1 MATPPSS
8 AQLNRNINVTTHSY
22 NSIGDTDVHAMR
34 KDTRMKQRE
43 KRGNEAERIRPR
55 ETRRATT
62 GIVVNCSFCGKTHDR
77 GKCPA
82 WGRKC
87 RVCQGLNHFAAKCR
101 KLKIR
106 RDVKTVETE
115 QYGVS
120 SLKDDSATQHTVT
133 YSHRVVIIRHSIN
146 III

>member
-1 MATPPSS
+1 MATPPPS

-22 NSIGDTDVHAMR
+22 NSTGDTDVHAIR
-34 KDTRMKQRE
+34 KETRMKQRE

-55 ETRRATT
+55 ETRLATT

-101 KLKIR
+101 KLKVR
-106 RDVKTVETE
+106 RDVRTVENE
-115 QYGVS
+115 
-120 SLKDDSATQHTVT
+120 
-133 YSHRVVIIRHSIN
+133 
-146 III
+146 